1 MATRNQKKANRKNA
15 TRGTGPRT
23 PEGKA
28 RSSQNACKHGLFARD
43 TVLPD
48 ENREEFIQLIADLE
62 EELEAVGGFEHRL
75 VRHIADAEWR
85 IRRLV
90 RLETGALTH
99 QLERERLRVE
109 RIQADLGNLPPALQP
124 LSGGQNQNQLPKP
137 GEENQT
143 SQSHTGGQ
151 DQSTPAGPIE
161 QNTQPA
167 GIYQQTTRELG
178 SSIVAYGNSPVLLTL
193 SLYESRLNR
202 KHHSLLK
209 QLRLTQK
216 LRLAKAVETDK
227 AVDMQLPPR
236 ETATARPPTES
247 QQQPPPPAANGQGL
261 LVDEADNKPPPMSE
275 LVDEADNKTRPMSES
290 APEMPPP
297 TPSTARAGPSALR
310 NNGRVTGREPE
321 NQHP

>member
-15 TRGTGPRT
+15 RRSTGPRT

-28 RSSQNACKHGLFARD
+28 RSSLNACKHGLFARD

-48 ENREEFIQLIADLE
+48 ENREEFIQLIADLG

-99 QLERERLRVE
+99 QLEKERLRVE
-109 RIQADLGNLPPALQP
+109 RIQADLPNLPPALQP
-124 LSGGQNQNQLPKP
+124 PSGGHN
-137 GEENQT
+137 
-143 SQSHTGGQ
+143 HT
-151 DQSTPAGPIE
+151 TPAGPIE
-161 QNTQPA
+161 QDTQPA

-202 KHHSLLK
+202 KHQSLLK

-216 LRLAKAVETDK
+216 LRFAKALQTDK

-261 LVDEADNKPPPMSE
+261 LVDEADNKTRPMSE
-275 LVDEADNKTRPMSES
+275 LVDEACDKTRPMSES
-290 APEMPPP
+290 APETPPP
-297 TPSTARAGPSALR
+297 TPTTARVGPSALR

-321 NQHP
+321 NQ